1 MNPQRPRLIRYLLHS
16 TRAVVAFT
24 CMFLSAW
31 AGAQAI
37 PGYPTN
43 FMSFDPRE
51 VALLPGYCKY
61 THYFKEKV
69 PGGADTA
76 ERQRW
81 FTTMGPIFD
90 GMQHYCFGL
99 MKTNRAVLL
108 AKDEQVKQFYLRESI
123 PEFDFVIDR
132 APEDFLL
139 LPEILTKKGEN
150 LLRLN
155 RAPLAIIEFEHAAQ
169 LKPDYWPPFALMS
182 DYYKKVGDA
191 GAARRWLERGL
202 EGSPNADPLIRRL
215 RELDASSNAA
225 SNPHAVKQQ

>member
-1 MNPQRPRLIRYLLHS
+1 MRSLLHS
-16 TRAVVAFT
+16 TRVLIGGACLLLGT
-24 CMFLSAW
+24 GS
-31 AGAQAI
+31 GAQTV
-37 PGYPTN
+37 PGYPSN
-43 FMSFDPRE
+43 FMAFDPRE

-69 PGGADTA
+69 PGGNDVT
-76 ERQRW
+76 ERQLW

-108 AKDEQVKQFYLRESI
+108 AKDEQVRQFYLRESI

-155 RAPLAIIEFEHAAQ
+155 RGPLAIIELEHAAR

-182 DYYKKVGDA
+182 DYYRKVGDA
-191 GAARRWLERGL
+191 EAARRWLALGL
-202 EGSPNADPLIRRL
+202 EGSPNADALTRRL
-215 RELDASSNAA
+215 RELDAGSKAA
-225 SNPHAVKQQ
+225 SNPQPVKQ